1 MIGAKAAVEERCGM
15 LLRKTMPDE
24 KDAKEKTGLKAG
36 SIPTLAFYPVV
47 LAGNPADCRRYD
59 YLNYMKLSG
68 RKIWPSAS
76 ILNGGE

>member
-1 MIGAKAAVEERCGM
+1 MIGAKVAGEEQGGV

-24 KDAKEKTGLKAG
+24 KDAKEKTSLTAG
-36 SIPTLAFYPVV
+36 SIPPFAFYPVV

-68 RKIWPSAS
+68 RKI
-76 ILNGGE
+76 